1 MKHSVTWVSATCLEA
16 VSPFLP
22 KPQNAASSV
31 CTEHPCKHPGVPLAW
46 GEGVKA
52 PLQGARC
59 QSSQRQCTH
68 RKGVAVSKK
77 LYLQKQGWRAGLR
90 LRVFADPSSRAPLVG
105 QVENVP
111 VKYGSFHLHK

>member
-46 GEGVKA
+46 GEGG
-52 PLQGARC
+52 QGTSAGG
-59 QSSQRQCTH
+59 QMPKQPEAMHTQ
-68 RKGVAVSKK
+68 KGVPVSKK
-77 LYLQKQGWRAGLR
+77 TLFSKTGMAGWTQPEG
-90 LRVFADPSSRAPLVG
+90 VC
-105 QVENVP
+105 
-111 VKYGSFHLHK
+111 